1 MLDVKQGNK
10 AEGKQAQEQSTDTDQ
25 CHLLCPHASHHFVV
39 CHIVDRRFEASWPAY
54 AQGEAFVHLFTIIC
68 CEQFSKAGGRNPAL
82 WDKRPFVFNQSPSLN
97 EKMFQ
102 MTRVKWKG
110 GLGSHG
116 TFRNQIR
123 PQKRCSAGE
132 SHEKSKFL
140 TLHRV
145 LPNTTFPILTHGL
158 LKFSAWNVLDCPD
171 LNITRNGLMLWYWVD
186 IRHFQA
192 CLCHLWPWH

>member
-1 MLDVKQGNK
+1 MLDVKQGNE

-54 AQGEAFVHLFTIIC
+54 AQEEAFVHLFTIIC

-102 MTRVKWKG
+102 TTRVKWKG
-110 GLGSHG
+110 GLGSCTALLG
-116 TFRNQIR
+116 IKSDLRNTALPEKAMR
-123 PQKRCSAGE
+123 RANF
-132 SHEKSKFL
+132 SHCTEFGLIPLFL
-140 TLHRV
+140 
-145 LPNTTFPILTHGL
+145 
-158 LKFSAWNVLDCPD
+158 S
-171 LNITRNGLMLWYWVD
+171 
-186 IRHFQA
+186 
-192 CLCHLWPWH
+192 